1 MANKTKRI
9 ATINIKGQEISIRAS
24 EHSLERMNQRGI
36 SEFVIAG
43 NIIALGD
50 RLTEI
55 RNTNEEG
62 IIIDQE
68 NKIAVVFGFKAG
80 APNTCFII
88 TCIAKTHVFIK
99 TGTKLFEV
107 PKVA

>member
-1 MANKTKRI
+1 MSNKTKRI
-9 ATINIKGQEISIRAS
+9 ATIKIEGQEISIRAS
-24 EHSLERMNQRGI
+24 EHCIQRMQQRGI
-36 SEFVIAG
+36 SEYVIAG

-50 RLTEI
+50 RLAEI
-55 RNTNEEG
+55 QNTNEEG

-68 NKIAVVFGFKAG
+68 HKMAVVFGFKPG

-88 TCIAKTHVFIK
+88 TCINKSNVFIK
-99 TGTKLFEV
+99 TGTRLFEV